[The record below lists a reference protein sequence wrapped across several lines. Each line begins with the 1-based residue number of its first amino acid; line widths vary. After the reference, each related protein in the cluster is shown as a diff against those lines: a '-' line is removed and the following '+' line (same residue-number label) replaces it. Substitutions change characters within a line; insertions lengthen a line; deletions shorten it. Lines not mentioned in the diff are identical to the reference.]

1 MENIT
6 LILDI
11 VLAIM
16 LAAGFLKYWIRGNGE
31 ALVYIFVAAALLTR
45 LFLVLHF

>member
-11 VLAIM
+11 VLAVT
-16 LAAGFLKYWIRGNGE
+16 LVAAFSKNWIRGNGE